1 MRKRPSAPAAAG
13 EEQNI
18 ADGQPH
24 RGILSTIFIEH
35 GWAVAEFALLV
46 VGTGLLD
53 LYVDTRNIYCVII
66 GTILVGGA
74 VISGIAFVN
83 WTINI
88 IILLLNR
95 KHPHSWFRVARK
107 SEWDAML
114 SEQGRH
120 SNVDSTEENPAEKAG
135 PDVENK

>member
-24 RGILSTIFIEH
+24 RGILSTIFIEL

-88 IILLLNR
+88 ILLLNR
-95 KHPHSWFRVARK
+95 KHPNSWFRAARK

-135 PDVENK
+135 PDAENK

>member
-13 EEQNI
+13 EEQNN
-18 ADGQPH
+18 ADGQPP
-24 RGILSTIFIEH
+24 RGILSTIFIEL
-35 GWAVAEFALLV
+35 GWAVAEFTLLV

-53 LYVDTRNIYCVII
+53 FYVDTRNIYCVII

-107 SEWDAML
+107 SEWAAML

-135 PDVENK
+135 PDAENK

>member
-18 ADGQPH
+18 ADGQPP
-24 RGILSTIFIEH
+24 RGILSTIFIEL
-35 GWAVAEFALLV
+35 GWAVAEFTLLV

-53 LYVDTRNIYCVII
+53 FYVDTRNIYCVII
-66 GTILVGGA
+66 GT
-74 VISGIAFVN
+74 IAFVN

-107 SEWDAML
+107 SEWAAML

-135 PDVENK
+135 PDAENK

>member
-18 ADGQPH
+18 ADGQPP
-24 RGILSTIFIEH
+24 RGILSTIFIEL
-35 GWAVAEFALLV
+35 GWAVAEFTLLV

-53 LYVDTRNIYCVII
+53 FYVDTRNIYCVII

-95 KHPHSWFRVARK
+95 KHPHSWFRVAA
-107 SEWDAML
+107 AML

-135 PDVENK
+135 PDAENK

>member
-24 RGILSTIFIEH
+24 RGILSTIFIEL

-88 IILLLNR
+88 ILLLNR
-95 KHPHSWFRVARK
+95 KHPYSWFRAARK
-107 SEWDAML
+107 SEWNAML

-135 PDVENK
+135 PDAENK

>member
-18 ADGQPH
+18 ADGQPP
-24 RGILSTIFIEH
+24 RGILSTIFIEL
-35 GWAVAEFALLV
+35 GWAVAEFTLLV

-53 LYVDTRNIYCVII
+53 FYVDTRNIYCVII

-74 VISGIAFVN
+74 VN

>member
-1 MRKRPSAPAAAG
+1 MRKRASAPAAAG

-18 ADGQPH
+18 ADGQPP
-24 RGILSTIFIEH
+24 RGILSTIFIEL

-53 LYVDTRNIYCVII
+53 FYVDT
-66 GTILVGGA
+66 
-74 VISGIAFVN
+74 SGIAFVN

-95 KHPHSWFRVARK
+95 KHPHSWFRAARK

-135 PDVENK
+135 PDAENK

>member
-24 RGILSTIFIEH
+24 RGILSTIFIEL

-66 GTILVGGA
+66 GTTLPRTNGSVVPLRTHSCSRSRSLVGFTPRYA
-74 VISGIAFVN
+74 AS
-83 WTINI
+83 
-88 IILLLNR
+88 
-95 KHPHSWFRVARK
+95 S
-107 SEWDAML
+107 M
-114 SEQGRH
+114 
-120 SNVDSTEENPAEKAG
+120 SNVI
-135 PDVENK
+135 V

>member
-24 RGILSTIFIEH
+24 RGILSTIFIEL

-83 WTINI
+83 WTSTSSSCCSIASTHI
-88 IILLLNR
+88 PGSASR
-95 KHPHSWFRVARK
+95 ARVSGTLCSPSREDTA
-107 SEWDAML
+107 
-114 SEQGRH
+114 
-120 SNVDSTEENPAEKAG
+120 T
-135 PDVENK
+135 

>member
-18 ADGQPH
+18 VDGQPP
-24 RGILSTIFIEH
+24 RGILSTIFIEL

-53 LYVDTRNIYCVII
+53 FYVDTRNIYCVII

-88 IILLLNR
+88 ILLLNR
-95 KHPHSWFRVARK
+95 KHPHSWFRAARK

-135 PDVENK
+135 PDAENK